1 MAFKLITYGLL
12 KGSNFW
18 HFWAKVEKFWTST
31 WNWTKKKIPML
42 VCLTWIVRSYSV
54 GGRRQVKAFFI
65 FIFIFAMPYTSS
77 LALPSLPPSV
87 PFKHER
93 RRSQKSFKRQTLGIR
108 LFCHVAHVSWQFQS
122 TVVGMASYS
131 PCAPHHHAT
140 NWVHLFWI
148 DND

>member
-1 MAFKLITYGLL
+1 
-12 KGSNFW
+12 
-18 HFWAKVEKFWTST
+18 
-31 WNWTKKKIPML
+31 ML

-65 FIFIFAMPYTSS
+65 FIFIFAMPYTSA

-87 PFKHER
+87 PFKHES

-122 TVVGMASYS
+122 TVVGMASHL
-131 PCAPHHHAT
+131 PCTPIPT
-140 NWVHLFWI
+140 TPETGCIYFGSITTKWSEDVEQSGNSNCVEGDRVETRVLWNRGKLVRRS
-148 DND
+148 